1 LYLNEVVL
9 GTAFGIVIGPY
20 AGNVFDPR
28 SWSSSEGSQNITLEV
43 MRIVLATG
51 LFAIGIELP
60 NNYMWKHAKSLS
72 AMVIPTM
79 AAGWLI
85 IGGILRALFP
95 KLSYVSCLAIAA
107 CLTPTDP
114 IICAAIVGG
123 KFAVKHVPVNLRR
136 ILSAESA
143 ANDGLAYPFLSIS
156 IYLTVES
163 SKKVAFG
170 KWFLVGWLYQVIL
183 GVVLGIVMGFVF
195 SRLFQLSKRK
205 GFIDR
210 ESYVAQYIA
219 MSFLTVGVARTI
231 GSDDL
236 LAAFAAGIA
245 MSWDGH
251 FNEQIE
257 GEIFASVID
266 LVLNCT
272 LFILAYLSAWLPFKD
287 FNMPSLGIEP
297 WRLTVL
303 LISVALLRRIPPMM
317 LLYKWIPEISSW
329 QEALFSGHF
338 GPMGV
343 GAVFI
348 STLALSELGTPHNP
362 PQNQEDLLALYI
374 QPVVAFVVLGS
385 IVIHGLSIPFFSFG
399 KGVHGRTLSLSA
411 TLNGTGTVPDWVFWA
426 RGPSPVAA
434 VITSSSEQGDIERNL
449 GVDLDISAVSSA
461 RPSPRLGISVLPLQ
475 RQSSDHNSVSDC
487 LFFAIPTAHNLTRMC
502 TLLKIRPRSH
512 RESGL
517 HNDVSTGFLGELV
530 RDSE

>member
-1 LYLNEVVL
+1 MFSLLMKEKLYLNEVVF
-9 GTAFGIVIGPY
+9 GTAFGIIIGPH
-20 AGNVFDPR
+20 AGNIFDPR
-28 SWSSSEGSQNITLEV
+28 SWNPSTGSQSITLEV

-60 NNYMWKHAKSLS
+60 KNYMWKHAKSLS

-85 IGGILRALFP
+85 VGGILEALFP
-95 KLSYVSCLAIAA
+95 NLTFVSCLAIAA

-136 ILSAESA
+136 ILLAESA

-163 SKKVAFG
+163 SKRVAFG

-183 GVVLGIVMGFVF
+183 GVVLGIVMGLLF
-195 SRLFQLSKRK
+195 SYLIQLSKRR

-219 MSFLTVGVARTI
+219 MSFFTIGIAHTI

-236 LAAFAAGIA
+236 LAAFAAGSA

-251 FNEQIE
+251 FNEQTE
-257 GEIFASVID
+257 GEVFASVID
-266 LVLNCT
+266 LVLNCAC
-272 LFILAYLSAWLPFKD
+272 FIYIGAWLPFED
-287 FNMPSLGIEP
+287 FNIPSLGIVP
-297 WRLTVL
+297 WKLLVL
-303 LISVALLRRIPPMM
+303 FISTAFLRRILPMM
-317 LLYKWIPEISSW
+317 LLYKWIPEIGSW
-329 QEALFSGHF
+329 REALFCGHF

-348 STLALSELGTPHNP
+348 STLALTELPTPHNP
-362 PQNQEDLLALYI
+362 PQNQEELLALCI

-385 IVIHGLSIPFFSFG
+385 IIIRSYYLHLFICT
-399 KGVHGRTLSLSA
+399 RNRA
-411 TLNGTGTVPDWVFWA
+411 TL
-426 RGPSPVAA
+426 RE
-434 VITSSSEQGDIERNL
+434 TSKQTFNF
-449 GVDLDISAVSSA
+449 
-461 RPSPRLGISVLPLQ
+461 LQ
-475 RQSSDHNSVSDC
+475 
-487 LFFAIPTAHNLTRMC
+487 
-502 TLLKIRPRSH
+502 
-512 RESGL
+512 
-517 HNDVSTGFLGELV
+517 
-530 RDSE
+530 